1 MSIIC
6 GCEGLEN
13 VDILQRKVVII
24 AKALIILHIIVS
36 TILFEY
42 LKKYLIAW
50 IPFLIPI
57 LCLYNGAQNRK
68 RGLLIPFMLSM
79 VLVQTTVI
87 FFSFYYIVYCLK
99 YAMVS
104 AMISIGINTTYYII
118 LFLVGSAVLG
128 FANFVT
134 LWIQATTHKFYSSI
148 GTNST
153 NEPVYEYRTYIPN
166 PITQRQN
173 PTFRRTIDIVRSNT
187 GSENQ
192 NMDVNDIVRSNTG
205 NEDHNLDV
213 NNVGRRFDSEQENLC
228 LNNDSSESKQ
238 DVPPSYI
245 DIITSSG
252 DGFLH
257 SPPSFTDAM
266 KNEQITN

>member
-42 LKKYLIAW
+42 LKEYLIAW

-57 LCLYNGAQNRK
+57 LCLYNGAQNKK
-68 RGLLIPFMLSM
+68 RNSLIPFMLSM

-87 FFSFYYIVYCLK
+87 FFSFYYIVYCLN
-99 YAMVS
+99 YG
-104 AMISIGINTTYYII
+104 MILIVDRNNRNDTTYYII
-118 LFLVGSAVLG
+118 LFLVGPVVLCLV
-128 FANFVT
+128 NFVT

-148 GTNST
+148 DTNSC
-153 NEPVYEYRTYIPN
+153 NEPLNEYRRYIPN

-187 GSENQ
+187 Q
-192 NMDVNDIVRSNTG
+192 NEDQNSNT
-205 NEDHNLDV
+205 NNLEPR
-213 NNVGRRFDSEQENLC
+213 NDSTQENIS
-228 LNNDSSESKQ
+228 LNGDSRESMQ
-238 DVPPSYI
+238 DIPPSYLDTI
-245 DIITSSG
+245 SSSG
-252 DGFLH
+252 CGFLQ
-257 SPPSFTDAM
+257 SPPSYTDAM
-266 KNEQITN
+266 KNEQIKNIKF